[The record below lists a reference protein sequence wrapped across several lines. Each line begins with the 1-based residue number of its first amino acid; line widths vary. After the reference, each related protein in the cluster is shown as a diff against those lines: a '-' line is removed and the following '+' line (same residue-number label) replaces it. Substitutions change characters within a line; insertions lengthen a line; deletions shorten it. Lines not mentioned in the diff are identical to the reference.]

1 MYEVYCV
8 DAKKQLL
15 LVEDDETFRKVIRN
29 VVEMLGFEVREAENG
44 LVAKTIFDLNSK
56 AFDLIMSDVRMPEMD
71 GIEFLK
77 HVRASNK
84 NVKFILM
91 TGFSELIEA
100 HQAYEIGANEF
111 LAKPFRLENLKKVF
125 VNVFAPPK
133 EAVKPKEPELKFCRI
148 PVEDFITSSKLL
160 VDLHVRL
167 SGEKYIKIAHAG
179 DVVSVERLKMYKEKK
194 VDYFYVKPEELR
206 KLVGLN
212 LMLNK
217 AAGGVK
223 VSEEAKLKLLTNT
236 MSLMTQSAYFNGV
249 NKDSLADATQIMDNT
264 LAIISDDSTMMS
276 LLEFLQNGGDQ
287 MYQHTVAVSV
297 YSCMIAKT
305 MGHRS
310 TMTQTKLAM
319 GGLMHDIGKKELPPE
334 LLTKN
339 RIQMSAAE
347 IQLYE
352 THPQRGKDILGQ
364 IAGIPD
370 DVISIVAHHHENN
383 VGTGFPYHLPAKNI
397 HPLAKIVAVAD
408 CFITTLFKMDAKNPE
423 AVKMAIKKMATI
435 HSMEYDP
442 LILKALA
449 GLFNV
454 NIDKLS
460 A

>member
-1 MYEVYCV
+1 MEP
-8 DAKKQLL
+8 KKQLL

-29 VVEMLGFEVREAENG
+29 VVELLGYEVREAENG
-44 LVAKTIFDLNSK
+44 LVGQTIFDLNTK
-56 AFDLIMSDVRMPEMD
+56 GFDLIMSDVRMPEMD
-71 GIEFLK
+71 GIAFLK
-77 HVRASNK
+77 HVRTRNK
-84 NVKFILM
+84 EVKFILM

-111 LAKPFRLENLKKVF
+111 LAKPFRLENLKKIFAHVL
-125 VNVFAPPK
+125 APPK
-133 EAVKPKEPELKFCRI
+133 PAEKPKSPEAKFCRI

-194 VDYFYVKPEELR
+194 VDYFYVKPDELR

-217 AAGGVK
+217 AAGAVK
-223 VSEEAKLKLLTNT
+223 VSEEAKVKLLANT
-236 MSLMTQSAYFNGV
+236 MTLMSQSAYFNGV

-264 LAIISDDSTMMS
+264 LNILSDDATMMS
-276 LLEFLQNGGDQ
+276 LLDFLQSGDQ
-287 MYQHTVAVSV
+287 MYAHTVAVSV
-297 YSCMIAKT
+297 YACMIAKA

-310 TMTQTKLAM
+310 TTTQTKIAM

-334 LLTKN
+334 LVAKS
-339 RIQMSAAE
+339 RIQMTAAD
-347 IQLYE
+347 IALYE

-397 HPLAKIVAVAD
+397 HPLAKVVAVAD
-408 CFITTLFKMDAKNPE
+408 CFITTLFKMNAKDPD
-423 AVKMAIKKMATI
+423 AVKAAVKKLATI
-435 HSMEYDP
+435 HTMEYDQTVVR
-442 LILKALA
+442 ALA
-449 GLFNV
+449 QLFGLNF
-454 NIDKLS
+454 DKL
-460 A
+460 AA